1 MSSCKGRYIRN
12 TSYILQIWRYICN
25 STYITPE
32 WEDIRIA
39 YMYKLCESAV
49 QTFKAGVLARLMI
62 KNFFILFNCL
72 TNALFL
78 IDIFIGL

>member
-39 YMYKLCESAV
+39 YMYKLAAMPLKLIVSRTSCAAWRFHG
-49 QTFKAGVLARLMI
+49 TFE
-62 KNFFILFNCL
+62 
-72 TNALFL
+72 
-78 IDIFIGL
+78 

>member
-39 YMYKLCESAV
+39 YMYKLCER
-49 QTFKAGVLARLMI
+49 QCKIYIIIGEKHEK
-62 KNFFILFNCL
+62 KNWCRGFTWSYCWYN
-72 TNALFL
+72 
-78 IDIFIGL
+78 

>member
-39 YMYKLCESAV
+39 YMYKLAV
-49 QTFKAGVLARLMI
+49 MLERRISNKE
-62 KNFFILFNCL
+62 
-72 TNALFL
+72 
-78 IDIFIGL
+78 

>member
-39 YMYKLCESAV
+39 YMYKLCEMA
-49 QTFKAGVLARLMI
+49 TKLWPGVRARLV
-62 KNFFILFNCL
+62 
-72 TNALFL
+72 AE
-78 IDIFIGL
+78 